1 MHLTLLAV
9 LLCLMFPAWT
19 HQRSIHADQGTV
31 SGALTVDGKATQLN
45 YGYAIDYGD
54 GLVILLTDKPM
65 THDEVDGGPDIRGKS
80 LRGIKLSIKKKTKKL
95 LEAIAF
101 HEAVTSAAW
110 SINDLDTLEFQSLDD
125 KTVSG
130 RLLSRKPEQ
139 WNDKTYTYDLKFALP
154 VKPPFDYAAVR
165 VIGNGIE
172 TAPGKAF
179 AEYHKVAMTGNYE
192 QLLQY
197 ISETIPDS
205 YKSSEELESLQGTK
219 TMMSPVE
226 LTMKKVDVQADS
238 AELVVEGRRG
248 RKNVAGTIKMKLEK
262 GKWRIA
268 EESWKSEEK

>member
-9 LLCLMFPAWT
+9 LLCLTVPAYT
-19 HQRSIHADQGTV
+19 HQRSIQADQGTV
-31 SGALTVDGKATQLN
+31 SGALTVDGRATQLN
-45 YGYAIDYGD
+45 HGYVIDYGD

-80 LRGIKLSIKKKTKKL
+80 LRGFKLSVKKKTNKL

-110 SINDLDTLEFQSLDD
+110 SINDLDTLEFQSFDD

-139 WNDKTYTYDLKFALP
+139 WNDKTYTYDVKFALP
-154 VKPPFDYAAVR
+154 VKPPFDSAAVR

-179 AEYHKVAMTGNYE
+179 AEYHKVVMTGNHE
-192 QLLQY
+192 QLGQY
-197 ISETIPDS
+197 ISETIPDN
-205 YKSSEELESLQGTK
+205 YKTSDALESLQGSK
-219 TMMSPVE
+219 KMKSPAE
-226 LTMKKVDVQADS
+226 LTIKKVDIQADS

-262 GKWRIA
+262 GKWRIV
-268 EESWKSEEK
+268 EENWKSEER